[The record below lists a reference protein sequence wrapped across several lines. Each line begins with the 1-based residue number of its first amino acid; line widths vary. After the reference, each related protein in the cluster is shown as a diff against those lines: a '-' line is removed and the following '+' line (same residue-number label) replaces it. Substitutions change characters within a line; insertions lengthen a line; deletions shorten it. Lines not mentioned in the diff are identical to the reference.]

1 MISEK
6 FSTNPESF
14 IKFERGRRI
23 DLAASHGYPY
33 ILSLLAHFSLSSIFS
48 LHPPNNKNKA

>member
-23 DLAASHGYPY
+23 GWRLHMDTPINQLLFK
-33 ILSLLAHFSLSSIFS
+33 ILFIVSNTAKTQNYSMY
-48 LHPPNNKNKA
+48 